1 MANETA
7 VLTQKEEKLIEFE
20 IPIEEITG
28 GNHPKIQINRDI
40 YEPGQTYKVTAARAA
55 GIQERIKEHAK
66 ACIRITQGRKI
77 SNVNA
82 VASSDKRL
90 Q

>member
-1 MANETA
+1 MGIETA
-7 VLTQKEEKLIEFE
+7 VLTPKEEKLVDFE
-20 IPIEEITG
+20 IPLEEITG
-28 GNHPKIQINRDI
+28 GNHPRIQINRDI
-40 YEPGQTYKVTAARAA
+40 YEPGQTYRVTVGRAA
-55 GIQERIKEHAK
+55 GLQERVKEHAK